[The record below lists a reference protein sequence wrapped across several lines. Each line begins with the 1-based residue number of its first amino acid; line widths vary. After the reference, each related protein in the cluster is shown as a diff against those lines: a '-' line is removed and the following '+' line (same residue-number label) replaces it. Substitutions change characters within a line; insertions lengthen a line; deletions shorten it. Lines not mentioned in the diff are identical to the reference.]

1 MIGHFPFNFDLRHV
15 VVGTLGA
22 RDFSCAVSGFGRVLK
37 DVAARVFGLRPT
49 KRSSPSHAR
58 KNLWYPG
65 YVVDGSLGTLRTV
78 PELYKS

>member
-37 DVAARVFGLRPT
+37 DFAARVFGLWPT

-65 YVVDGSLGTLRTV
+65 YVVGGSLDTLRTV
-78 PELYKS
+78 LEL